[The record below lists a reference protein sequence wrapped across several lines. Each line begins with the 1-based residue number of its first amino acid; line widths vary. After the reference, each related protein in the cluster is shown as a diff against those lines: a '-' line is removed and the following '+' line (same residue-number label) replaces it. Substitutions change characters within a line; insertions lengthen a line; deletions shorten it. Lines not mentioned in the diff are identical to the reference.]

1 MLWGDAMQDWLE
13 PGNLSRSER
22 LQRRLAGLT
31 QRPFPGSAT
40 GAVQGQGFAKRVIT
54 FVAVGVPLLIG
65 IVFIIV
71 SFATRSEAALSSF
84 VQAHGVRREAVILN
98 VQNEEHHST
107 TTTGSGSSR
116 HTTTST
122 SWTAL
127 VQVSLAD
134 PVGGQTRTTVHV
146 PGYESASPGDSLTV
160 LVNPNDPTYAELPGS
175 PSTSPLLPT
184 IFLVVGSVMAVLGIA
199 LWVLIARKG
208 GAFLN
213 RSWQWNW
220 SSRTR

>member
-1 MLWGDAMQDWLE
+1 VPDFLE
-13 PGNLSRSER
+13 PINLSRSG

-31 QRPFPGSAT
+31 QGPFAGGTA
-40 GAVQGQGFAKRVIT
+40 GAPRSPRFARRVIT
-54 FVAVGVPLLIG
+54 LVAVGVPLLVG

-71 SFATRSEAALSSF
+71 SFATRSEAALSGF
-84 VQAHGVRREAVILN
+84 VQAHGVRRAAVILN

-107 TTTGSGSSR
+107 TTTGSGSGR

-127 VQVSLAD
+127 VQVSLAA
-134 PVGGQTRTTVHV
+134 PVGAQTRTTVHV
-146 PGYESASPGDSLTV
+146 PGYESAAAGDQLTV
-160 LVNPNDPTYAELPGS
+160 LVDPDDPAYAELPGS

-184 IFLVVGSVMAVLGIA
+184 IFLIVGSVMVAIGIG

-208 GAFLN
+208 SAFLN
-213 RSWQWNW
+213 RSRWNW
-220 SSRTR
+220 SSRRS

>member
-1 MLWGDAMQDWLE
+1 MPEWLE
-13 PGNLSRSER
+13 PNNLSRSER

-31 QRPFPGSAT
+31 QRPFPGNAA
-40 GAVQGQGFAKRVIT
+40 GGVQGRRFAKRVIT

-65 IVFIIV
+65 VIFLIV
-71 SFATRSEAALSSF
+71 SFAIRSGAALSGF
-84 VQAHGVRREAVILN
+84 VQAHGVRRTAVILN
-98 VQNEEHHST
+98 VQNQEHHST

-127 VQVSLAD
+127 VQVSLAA
-134 PVGGQTRTTVHV
+134 PVGGQARTTVRV
-146 PGYESASPGDSLTV
+146 PGYESASPGDRLTV
-160 LVNPNDPTYAELPGS
+160 LVDPNDPSYAELPGS

-184 IFLVVGSVMAVLGIA
+184 IFLIVGSVMVVIGIG

-208 GAFLN
+208 SAFLN

-220 SSRTR
+220 SSRL